1 MEATFYNCSDDNR
14 VVDKTLTL
22 VATKQVEYKDTDDL
36 KNPLLIMDY
45 DSIVEGANY
54 CFCNGYYFYITDMK
68 YAQQY
73 LILQLHA
80 DLLKTY
86 KDSILNTSVIVG
98 RSEAKA
104 DKNGKAVYNCFLDDS
119 RLKVENRQMVTALE
133 FPRGL
138 PNQDEILLVVNGR

>member
-1 MEATFYNCSDDNR
+1 MEATFYTCNDDNR
-14 VVDKTLTL
+14 VIDKTLTL

-45 DSIVEGANY
+45 DSTVEGANY
-54 CFCNGYYFYITDMK
+54 CLCNGYYFYITDMK

-86 KDSILNTSVIVG
+86 KESILNTSVIVG

-138 PNQDEILLVVNGR
+138 PNKDEILLVVNGR